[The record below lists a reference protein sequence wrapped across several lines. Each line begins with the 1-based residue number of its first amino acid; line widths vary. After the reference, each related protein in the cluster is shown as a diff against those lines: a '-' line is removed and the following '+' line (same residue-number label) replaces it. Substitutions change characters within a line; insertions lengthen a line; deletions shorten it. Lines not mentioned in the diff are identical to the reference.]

1 MGIAPVSKE
10 SRFNIPFSN
19 VSSAGL
25 PAPRAGCLS
34 SRLARIAHEK
44 LGSQTQKV
52 RIPILENIEPK
63 VQKPIGQDQD
73 NLPV

>member
-1 MGIAPVSKE
+1 MYN
-10 SRFNIPFSN
+10 FYN
-19 VSSAGL
+19 VYRRDFFWTL
-25 PAPRAGCLS
+25 EKRVFRY
-34 SRLARIAHEK
+34 RLATVDCEDLCLRQIAHEK